1 MSDNIILKMTGI
13 EKRFKGVYALKNFN
27 FSLIQGEILALIGEN
42 GAGKSTLMK
51 ILSGIYKKDAG
62 SIEYFGKP
70 LEVSGPKEAEENG
83 ISIVHQE
90 LNLMNHLTVAQ
101 NIFIGHEPLNRFG
114 LIDDKLMIKRADKIF
129 KGMNVDINPA
139 AKIGSLT
146 VGKQQLV
153 EIAKALT
160 HNSKILILDEPT
172 AALTES
178 ETKELFRIIKDLQ
191 VAGVSIVYISHRLD
205 ELFILSDRITVIRDG
220 EYIDTKITKDTN
232 KDEIVNLMVGRVI
245 YETPKT
251 ESKVSKD
258 AKEILRVENL
268 VVPGVVKDVSF
279 SLKQGEILGFAG
291 LMGAGR
297 TETARAIFGADK
309 FESGKIFVEGKE
321 VSIKSP
327 VDAIKSGI
335 GYLSEDRK
343 RYGLALGLPVFEN
356 MMMGNYDKFSNMLMV
371 QNAKVRD
378 IAEQEVKSLNIKTP
392 SINQLVKNLSGGN
405 QQKVVIANW
414 LIKECKVLIFDEPT
428 RGIDV
433 GARSEIYNLMEHLVS
448 MGKSIIMISSD
459 LVEILRMSDRI
470 LVMSEGK
477 KTGELDIKGT
487 TQDDIMKYATMR

>member
-1 MSDNIILKMTGI
+1 MSDKVILKMNGI

-62 SIEYFGKP
+62 TIEYFGKP

-101 NIFIGHEPLNRFG
+101 NIFIGHEPLNKLG
-114 LIDDKLMIKRADKIF
+114 LIDDKLMIKRAEKIF
-129 KGMNVDINPA
+129 QGMNVDINPA

-191 VAGVSIVYISHRLD
+191 VSGVSIVYISHRLD

-220 EYIDTKITKDTN
+220 EYIDTKITKETN

-251 ESKVSKD
+251 ESKVAKD

-279 SLKQGEILGFAG
+279 SLKHGEILGFAG

-309 FESGKIFVEGKE
+309 FESGRIFVDGQE

-371 QNAKVRD
+371 QNAKVKD
-378 IAEQEVKSLNIKTP
+378 TAEKEVESLNIKTP

-433 GARSEIYNLMEHLVS
+433 GARSEIYNLMEQLVS

>member
-1 MSDNIILKMTGI
+1 MNDNIILKMTGI

-27 FSLIQGEILALIGEN
+27 FSLIKGEIMALIGEN

-70 LEVSGPKEAEENG
+70 LDVSGPKEALENG

-101 NIFIGHEPLNRFG
+101 NIFIGHEPLNKFG
-114 LIDDKLMIKRADKIF
+114 LINDKLMIKRCDKIF

-139 AKIGSLT
+139 LKIGSLT

-160 HNSKILILDEPT
+160 HDSKILILDEPT

-191 VAGVSIVYISHRLD
+191 ISGVSIVYISHRLD

-251 ESKVSKD
+251 ESKVSKN
-258 AKEILRVENL
+258 AKDILRVENL
-268 VVPGVVKDVSF
+268 IVPGIVKDVSF

-309 FESGKIFVEGKE
+309 FESGKIFVYDKE

-327 VDAIKSGI
+327 IDAVKSGI

-343 RYGLALGLPVFEN
+343 RYGLALGLPIFEN
-356 MMMGNYDKFSNMLMV
+356 MMLGNYDRFSNMLMV
-371 QNAKVRD
+371 QNAKVTD
-378 IAEQEVKSLNIKTP
+378 ISEEQVKSLNIKTP

-433 GARSEIYNLMEHLVS
+433 GARSEIYNLMEQLVS

-470 LVMSEGK
+470 LIMSEGK
-477 KTGELDIKGT
+477 KTGELDIKGA

>member
-90 LNLMNHLTVAQ
+90 LNLMNHLTAAQ
-101 NIFIGHEPLNRFG
+101 NIFIGHEPLNKFG
-114 LIDDKLMIKRADKIF
+114 LIDDKLMIKRSDKIF

-191 VAGVSIVYISHRLD
+191 VSGVSIVYISHRLD

-268 VVPGVVKDVSF
+268 VVPGVVKNVSF

-356 MMMGNYDKFSNMLMV
+356 IMMGNYDKFSNMLMV
-371 QNAKVRD
+371 QNSKVRD
-378 IAEQEVKSLNIKTP
+378 ISEQEVKSLNIKTP

-414 LIKECKVLIFDEPT
+414 LIKECKILIFDEPT

-433 GARSEIYNLMEHLVS
+433 GARSEIYNLMEQLVS

-477 KTGELDIKGT
+477 KTGELDINGT

>member
-1 MSDNIILKMTGI
+1 MDDKIILKMTGI

-27 FSLIQGEILALIGEN
+27 FSLKEGEILALIGEN

-51 ILSGIYKKDAG
+51 ILSGIYEKDSG
-62 SIEYFGKP
+62 TIEYFGKQ
-70 LEVSGPKEAEENG
+70 LEVNSPKEAEERG

-101 NIFIGHEPLNRFG
+101 NIFIGHEPLNSIG
-114 LIDDKLMIKRADKIF
+114 LIDDNLMIKKAKSIF
-129 KGMNVDINPA
+129 KGMNVDINPSD
-139 AKIGSLT
+139 KIGSLT

-153 EIAKALT
+153 EIAKALI

-172 AALTES
+172 AALTEA

-191 VAGVSIVYISHRLD
+191 LTGVSIVYISHRLE
-205 ELFILSDRITVIRDG
+205 ELFIISDRITVIRDG
-220 EYIDTKITKDTN
+220 EYIDTKLTKETN

-251 ESKVSKD
+251 ESKVPQD

-268 VVPGVVKDVSF
+268 TVQGIVKDISF
-279 SLKQGEILGFAG
+279 SLKEGEILGFAG

-297 TETARAIFGADK
+297 TEIARAIFGADK
-309 FESGKIFVEGKE
+309 FDSGKIFVNGKQ
-321 VSIKSP
+321 VYIKSP
-327 VDAIKSGI
+327 VDAIKNGI

-343 RYGLALGLPVFEN
+343 RYGLALGLSVSDN
-356 MMMGNYDKFSNMLMV
+356 MMMGNYNKFSHFLMV
-371 QNAKVRD
+371 QKKDINKTAK
-378 IAEQEVKSLNIKTP
+378 EEVKSLNIKTP

-414 LIKECKVLIFDEPT
+414 LIKECKILIFDEPT

-433 GARSEIYNLMEHLVS
+433 GARSEIYSLMERLVS

-459 LVEILRMSDRI
+459 LVEVLRMSDRI
-470 LVMSEGK
+470 LIMSEGK
-477 KTGELDIKGT
+477 KTGELDIKGA
-487 TQDDIMKYATMR
+487 TQDDIMRYATMR

>member
-1 MSDNIILKMTGI
+1 MSDNVILKMTGI

-70 LEVSGPKEAEENG
+70 LEVSSPKEAEENG

-101 NIFIGHEPLNRFG
+101 NIFIGHEPLNKFG
-114 LIDDKLMIKRADKIF
+114 LIDDKLMIKRAKKIF
-129 KGMNVDINPA
+129 DGMNVDINPS

-191 VAGVSIVYISHRLD
+191 VSGVSIVYISHRLD

-309 FESGKIFVEGKE
+309 FESGKIFVEDKE

-378 IAEQEVKSLNIKTP
+378 ISEQEVKSLNIKTP

>member
-1 MSDNIILKMTGI
+1 MSDKVILKMNGI

-62 SIEYFGKP
+62 TIEYFGKP

-101 NIFIGHEPLNRFG
+101 NIFIGHEPLNKLG
-114 LIDDKLMIKRADKIF
+114 LIDDKLMIKRAEKIF
-129 KGMNVDINPA
+129 QGMNVDINPA

-191 VAGVSIVYISHRLD
+191 IAGVSIVYISHRLD

-220 EYIDTKITKDTN
+220 EYIDTKITKETN

-251 ESKVSKD
+251 ESKVAKD

-279 SLKQGEILGFAG
+279 SLKHGEILGFAG

-309 FESGKIFVEGKE
+309 FESGRIFVEGKE

-371 QNAKVRD
+371 QNAKVKD
-378 IAEQEVKSLNIKTP
+378 TAEKEVESLNIKTP

-433 GARSEIYNLMEHLVS
+433 GARSEIYNLMEQLVS

>member
-1 MSDNIILKMTGI
+1 MDDKIILKMTGI

-27 FSLIQGEILALIGEN
+27 FSLKEGEILALIGEN

-51 ILSGIYKKDAG
+51 ILSGIYEKDLG
-62 SIEYFGKP
+62 TIEYFGKQ
-70 LEVSGPKEAEENG
+70 LEVNSPKEAEEKG

-101 NIFIGHEPLNRFG
+101 NIFIGHEPLNSIG
-114 LIDDKLMIKRADKIF
+114 LIDDNLMIKKAKSIF
-129 KGMNVDINPA
+129 KGMNVDINPSD
-139 AKIGSLT
+139 KIGSLT

-153 EIAKALT
+153 EIAKALI

-172 AALTES
+172 AALTDA

-191 VAGVSIVYISHRLD
+191 LTGVSIVYISHRLE
-205 ELFILSDRITVIRDG
+205 ELFIISDRITVIRDG
-220 EYIDTKITKDTN
+220 EYIDTKLTKETN

-251 ESKVSKD
+251 ESKVPQD

-268 VVPGVVKDVSF
+268 TVQGIIKDISF
-279 SLKQGEILGFAG
+279 SLKEGEILGFAG

-297 TETARAIFGADK
+297 TEIARAIFGADK
-309 FESGKIFVEGKE
+309 FDSGKIFVNGKQ
-321 VSIKSP
+321 VYIKSP
-327 VDAIKSGI
+327 VDAIKNGI

-343 RYGLALGLPVFEN
+343 RYGLALGLSVSDN
-356 MMMGNYDKFSNMLMV
+356 MMMGNYNKFSHFLMV
-371 QNAKVRD
+371 QKKDINKTAK
-378 IAEQEVKSLNIKTP
+378 EEVKSLNIKTP

-414 LIKECKVLIFDEPT
+414 LIKECKILIFDEPT

-433 GARSEIYNLMEHLVS
+433 GARSEIYSLMERLVS

-459 LVEILRMSDRI
+459 LVEVLRMSDRI
-470 LVMSEGK
+470 LIMSEGK
-477 KTGELDIKGT
+477 KTGELDIKGA
-487 TQDDIMKYATMR
+487 TQDDIMRYATMR

>member
-1 MSDNIILKMTGI
+1 MSDNVILKMTGI

-62 SIEYFGKP
+62 SIEYFGKS
-70 LEVSGPKEAEENG
+70 LEVSSPKEAEENG

-114 LIDDKLMIKRADKIF
+114 LIDDKLMIKRAKKIF
-129 KGMNVDINPA
+129 DGMNVDINPS

-191 VAGVSIVYISHRLD
+191 VSGVSIVYISHRLD

-309 FESGKIFVEGKE
+309 FESGKIFVEDKE

-378 IAEQEVKSLNIKTP
+378 ISEQEVKSLNIKTP

>member
-1 MSDNIILKMTGI
+1 M
-13 EKRFKGVYALKNFN
+13 
-27 FSLIQGEILALIGEN
+27 
-42 GAGKSTLMK
+42 
-51 ILSGIYKKDAG
+51 
-62 SIEYFGKP
+62 
-70 LEVSGPKEAEENG
+70 
-83 ISIVHQE
+83 HQE

-101 NIFIGHEPLNRFG
+101 NIYIGHEPLNKFG
-114 LIDDKLMIKRADKIF
+114 LIDDKLMIRRAGKIF
-129 KGMNVDINPA
+129 KGMNVDIDPS

-191 VAGVSIVYISHRLD
+191 IAGVSIVYISHRLD

-220 EYIDTKITKDTN
+220 EYIDTKITKETN

-251 ESKVSKD
+251 ESKVAKD

-279 SLKQGEILGFAG
+279 SLKHGEILGFAG

-309 FESGKIFVEGKE
+309 FESGKIFVDGEE

-371 QNAKVRD
+371 QNLKVKNT
-378 IAEQEVKSLNIKTP
+378 AEEEVKSLNIKTP
-392 SINQLVKNLSGGN
+392 SVEQLVKNLSGGN

-433 GARSEIYNLMEHLVS
+433 GARSEIYNLMEKLVS

>member
-1 MSDNIILKMTGI
+1 MDDNIILKMTGI

-27 FSLIQGEILALIGEN
+27 FSLVKGEILALIGEN

-62 SIEYFGKP
+62 TIEYFGKP

-101 NIFIGHEPLNRFG
+101 NIFIGHEPLNKLG
-114 LIDDKLMIKRADKIF
+114 LIDDKLMIKRAKKIF
-129 KGMNVDINPA
+129 EGMNVDINPA

-191 VAGVSIVYISHRLD
+191 MTGVSIVYISHRLD

-220 EYIDTKITKDTN
+220 EYIDTKLTKETN

-251 ESKVSKD
+251 ESKVAKD
-258 AKEILRVENL
+258 AKEMLRVENL

-279 SLKQGEILGFAG
+279 SLKHGEILGFAG

-371 QNAKVRD
+371 QNSKVKN
-378 IAEQEVKSLNIKTP
+378 IAEEEVKSLNIKTP

-433 GARSEIYNLMEHLVS
+433 GARSEIYNLMEKLVS

>member
-1 MSDNIILKMTGI
+1 MSDNVILKMTGI

-27 FSLIQGEILALIGEN
+27 FSLEKGEILALIGEN

-62 SIEYFGKP
+62 TIEYFGKP

-101 NIFIGHEPLNRFG
+101 NIFIGHEPLNKFG
-114 LIDDKLMIKRADKIF
+114 FIDDKLMIKRAKKIF
-129 KGMNVDINPA
+129 EGMNVDINPA

-191 VAGVSIVYISHRLD
+191 LTGVSIVYISHRLD

-220 EYIDTKITKDTN
+220 EYIDTKITKETN

-251 ESKVSKD
+251 ESKVAKD

-279 SLKQGEILGFAG
+279 SLKHGEILGFAG

-371 QNAKVRD
+371 QNSKVKN
-378 IAEQEVKSLNIKTP
+378 IAEEEVQSLNIKTP
-392 SINQLVKNLSGGN
+392 SIDQLVKNLSGGN

-433 GARSEIYNLMEHLVS
+433 GARSEIYNLMEKLVS

>member
-1 MSDNIILKMTGI
+1 MSDNVILKMTGI

-27 FSLIQGEILALIGEN
+27 FSLEKGEILALIGEN

-62 SIEYFGKP
+62 TIEYFGKP

-101 NIFIGHEPLNRFG
+101 NIFIGHEPLNKFG
-114 LIDDKLMIKRADKIF
+114 LIDDKLMIKRAKKIF
-129 KGMNVDINPA
+129 EGMNVDINPA

-191 VAGVSIVYISHRLD
+191 ITGVSIVYISHRLD

-220 EYIDTKITKDTN
+220 EYIDTKITKETN

-251 ESKVSKD
+251 ESKVPKD

-268 VVPGVVKDVSF
+268 VVPGLVKDVSF
-279 SLKQGEILGFAG
+279 SLKYGEILGFAG

-356 MMMGNYDKFSNMLMV
+356 IMMGNYDKFSNMLMV
-371 QNAKVRD
+371 QNSKVKS
-378 IAEQEVKSLNIKTP
+378 IAEEEVESLNIKTP

-433 GARSEIYNLMEHLVS
+433 GARSEIYNLMEKLVS

>member
-27 FSLIQGEILALIGEN
+27 FSLVKGEILALIGEN

-51 ILSGIYKKDAG
+51 ILSGIYKKDSG
-62 SIEYFGKP
+62 TIEYFGKP
-70 LEVSGPKEAEENG
+70 LEVSGPKEAEEKG

-101 NIFIGHEPLNRFG
+101 NIYIGHEPLNKFG
-114 LIDDKLMIKRADKIF
+114 LIDDKLMIRRAGKIF
-129 KGMNVDINPA
+129 KGMNVDIDPS

-191 VAGVSIVYISHRLD
+191 IAGVSIVYISHRLD

-220 EYIDTKITKDTN
+220 EYIDTKITKETN

-251 ESKVSKD
+251 ESKVAKD

-279 SLKQGEILGFAG
+279 SLKHGEILGFAG

-309 FESGKIFVEGKE
+309 FESGKIFVDGEE

-371 QNAKVRD
+371 QNLKVKNT
-378 IAEQEVKSLNIKTP
+378 AEEEVKSLNIKTP
-392 SINQLVKNLSGGN
+392 SVEQLVKNLSGGN

-433 GARSEIYNLMEHLVS
+433 GARSEIYNLMEKLVS

>member
-27 FSLIQGEILALIGEN
+27 FSLVKGEILALIGEN

-62 SIEYFGKP
+62 TIEYFGKP

-101 NIFIGHEPLNRFG
+101 NIFIGHEPLNKFG

-160 HNSKILILDEPT
+160 HDSKILILDEPT

-178 ETKELFRIIKDLQ
+178 ETKELFRIIRDLQ
-191 VAGVSIVYISHRLD
+191 ITGVSIVYISHRLD

-220 EYIDTKITKDTN
+220 EYIDTKITKETN

-251 ESKVSKD
+251 ESKVPKD
-258 AKEILRVENL
+258 AKEMLRVENL
-268 VVPGVVKDVSF
+268 IVPGLVKDVSF
-279 SLKQGEILGFAG
+279 SLKYGEILGFAG

-343 RYGLALGLPVFEN
+343 RYGLALGLPVFGN

-371 QNAKVRD
+371 QNAKVKNK
-378 IAEQEVKSLNIKTP
+378 AEEEVKSLNIKTP
-392 SINQLVKNLSGGN
+392 SIDQLVKNLSGGN

-433 GARSEIYNLMEHLVS
+433 GARSEIYNLMEQLVS

-487 TQDDIMKYATMR
+487 TQDDIMRYATMR

>member
-1 MSDNIILKMTGI
+1 MSDNVILKMTGI

-27 FSLIQGEILALIGEN
+27 FSLEKGEILALIGEN

-62 SIEYFGKP
+62 TIEYFGKP

-101 NIFIGHEPLNRFG
+101 NIFIGHEPLNKFG
-114 LIDDKLMIKRADKIF
+114 FIDDKLMIKRAKKIF
-129 KGMNVDINPA
+129 EGMNVDINPA

-191 VAGVSIVYISHRLD
+191 ITGVSIVYISHRLD

-220 EYIDTKITKDTN
+220 EYIDTKITKETN

-251 ESKVSKD
+251 ESKVAKD

-279 SLKQGEILGFAG
+279 SLKHGEILGFAG

-371 QNAKVRD
+371 QNSKVKN
-378 IAEQEVKSLNIKTP
+378 IAEEEVQSLNIKTP
-392 SINQLVKNLSGGN
+392 SIDQLVKNLSGGN

-433 GARSEIYNLMEHLVS
+433 GARSEIYNLMEKLVS

>member
-1 MSDNIILKMTGI
+1 MSDKVILKMNGI

-62 SIEYFGKP
+62 TIEYFGKP

-101 NIFIGHEPLNRFG
+101 NIFIGHEPLNKLG
-114 LIDDKLMIKRADKIF
+114 LIDDKLMIKRAEKIF
-129 KGMNVDINPA
+129 QGMNVDINPA

-191 VAGVSIVYISHRLD
+191 IAGVSIVYISHRLD

-220 EYIDTKITKDTN
+220 EYIDTKITKETN

-251 ESKVSKD
+251 ESKVAKD

-279 SLKQGEILGFAG
+279 SLKHGEILGFAG

-309 FESGKIFVEGKE
+309 FESGKIFVDGEE

-371 QNAKVRD
+371 QNAKVKD
-378 IAEQEVKSLNIKTP
+378 TAEKEVESLNIKTP

-433 GARSEIYNLMEHLVS
+433 GARSEIYNLMEQLVS

>member
-1 MSDNIILKMTGI
+1 MDDKIILKMTGI

-27 FSLIQGEILALIGEN
+27 FSLKEGEILALIGEN

-51 ILSGIYKKDAG
+51 ILSGIYEKDSG
-62 SIEYFGKP
+62 TIEYFGKQ
-70 LEVSGPKEAEENG
+70 LEVNSPKEAEEKG

-101 NIFIGHEPLNRFG
+101 NIFIGHEPLNSIG
-114 LIDDKLMIKRADKIF
+114 LIDDNLMIKKAKSIF
-129 KGMNVDINPA
+129 KGMNVDINPSD
-139 AKIGSLT
+139 KIGSLT

-153 EIAKALT
+153 EIAKALI

-172 AALTES
+172 AALTEA

-191 VAGVSIVYISHRLD
+191 LTGVSIVYISHRLE
-205 ELFILSDRITVIRDG
+205 ELFIISDRITVIRDG
-220 EYIDTKITKDTN
+220 EYIDTKLTKETN

-251 ESKVSKD
+251 ESKVPQD

-268 VVPGVVKDVSF
+268 TVQGIIKDISF
-279 SLKQGEILGFAG
+279 SLKEGEILGFAG

-297 TETARAIFGADK
+297 TEIARAIFGADK
-309 FESGKIFVEGKE
+309 FDSGKIFVNGKQ
-321 VSIKSP
+321 VYIKSP
-327 VDAIKSGI
+327 VDAIKNGI

-343 RYGLALGLPVFEN
+343 RYGLALGLSVSEN
-356 MMMGNYDKFSNMLMV
+356 MMMGNYNKFSHFLMV
-371 QNAKVRD
+371 KKKDINKTAK
-378 IAEQEVKSLNIKTP
+378 EEVKSLNIKTP

-414 LIKECKVLIFDEPT
+414 LIKECKILIFDEPT

-433 GARSEIYNLMEHLVS
+433 GARSEIYSLMERLVS

-459 LVEILRMSDRI
+459 LVEVLRMSDRI
-470 LVMSEGK
+470 LIMSEGK
-477 KTGELDIKGT
+477 KTGELDIKGA
-487 TQDDIMKYATMR
+487 TQDDIMRYATMR

>member
-1 MSDNIILKMTGI
+1 MDDKIILKMTGI

-27 FSLIQGEILALIGEN
+27 FSLKEGEILALIGEN

-51 ILSGIYKKDAG
+51 ILSGIYEKDSG
-62 SIEYFGKP
+62 TIEYFGKQ
-70 LEVSGPKEAEENG
+70 LEVNSPKEAEEKG

-101 NIFIGHEPLNRFG
+101 NIFIGHEPLNSIG
-114 LIDDKLMIKRADKIF
+114 LIDDNLMIKKAKSIF
-129 KGMNVDINPA
+129 KGMNVDINPSD
-139 AKIGSLT
+139 KIGSLT

-153 EIAKALT
+153 EIAKALI

-172 AALTES
+172 AALTEA

-191 VAGVSIVYISHRLD
+191 LTGVSIVYISHRLE
-205 ELFILSDRITVIRDG
+205 ELFIISDRITVIRDG
-220 EYIDTKITKDTN
+220 EYIDTKLTKETN

-251 ESKVSKD
+251 ESKVPQD

-268 VVPGVVKDVSF
+268 TVQGIVKDISF
-279 SLKQGEILGFAG
+279 SLKEGEILGFAG

-297 TETARAIFGADK
+297 TEIARAIFGADK
-309 FESGKIFVEGKE
+309 FDSGKIFVNGKQ
-321 VSIKSP
+321 VYIKSP
-327 VDAIKSGI
+327 VDAIKNGI

-343 RYGLALGLPVFEN
+343 RYGLALGLSVSEN
-356 MMMGNYDKFSNMLMV
+356 MMMGNYNKFSHFLMV
-371 QNAKVRD
+371 QKKDINKTAK
-378 IAEQEVKSLNIKTP
+378 EEVKSLNIKTP

-414 LIKECKVLIFDEPT
+414 LIKECKILIFDEPT

-433 GARSEIYNLMEHLVS
+433 GARSEIYSLMERLVS
-448 MGKSIIMISSD
+448 MVKSIIMISSD
-459 LVEILRMSDRI
+459 LVEVLRMSDRI
-470 LVMSEGK
+470 LIMSEGK
-477 KTGELDIKGT
+477 KTGELDIKGA

>member
-1 MSDNIILKMTGI
+1 MSDNVILKMTGI

-70 LEVSGPKEAEENG
+70 LEVSSPKEAEENG

-114 LIDDKLMIKRADKIF
+114 LIDDKLMIKRAKKIF
-129 KGMNVDINPA
+129 DGMNVDINPS

-191 VAGVSIVYISHRLD
+191 VSGVSIVYISHRLD

-378 IAEQEVKSLNIKTP
+378 ISEQEVKSLNIKTP

>member
-1 MSDNIILKMTGI
+1 
-13 EKRFKGVYALKNFN
+13 
-27 FSLIQGEILALIGEN
+27 
-42 GAGKSTLMK
+42 
-51 ILSGIYKKDAG
+51 
-62 SIEYFGKP
+62 
-70 LEVSGPKEAEENG
+70 
-83 ISIVHQE
+83 
-90 LNLMNHLTVAQ
+90 MNHLTVAQ
-101 NIFIGHEPLNRFG
+101 NIFIGHEPLNKFG
-114 LIDDKLMIKRADKIF
+114 LIDDKLMIKRARKIF
-129 KGMNVDINPA
+129 EGMNVDINPA

-191 VAGVSIVYISHRLD
+191 ITGVSIVYISHRLD

-220 EYIDTKITKDTN
+220 EYIDTKITKETN

-251 ESKVSKD
+251 ESKVAKD

-279 SLKQGEILGFAG
+279 SLKHGEILGFAG

-371 QNAKVRD
+371 QNAKVKN
-378 IAEQEVKSLNIKTP
+378 IAEEEVQSLNIKTP
-392 SINQLVKNLSGGN
+392 SIDQLVKNLSGGN

-433 GARSEIYNLMEHLVS
+433 GARSEIYNLMEKLVS

>member
-27 FSLIQGEILALIGEN
+27 FSLVKGEILALIGEN

-62 SIEYFGKP
+62 TIEYFGKP

-101 NIFIGHEPLNRFG
+101 NIFIGHEPLNKFG

-160 HNSKILILDEPT
+160 HDSKILILDEPT

-178 ETKELFRIIKDLQ
+178 ETKELFRIIRDLQ
-191 VAGVSIVYISHRLD
+191 ITGVSIVYISHRLD

-220 EYIDTKITKDTN
+220 EYIDTKITKETN

-251 ESKVSKD
+251 ESKVPKD
-258 AKEILRVENL
+258 AKEMLRVENL
-268 VVPGVVKDVSF
+268 IVPGLVKDISF
-279 SLKQGEILGFAG
+279 SLKYGEILGFAG

-356 MMMGNYDKFSNMLMV
+356 MMMGNYDKFSNLLMV
-371 QNAKVRD
+371 QNAKVKNK
-378 IAEQEVKSLNIKTP
+378 AEEEVKSLNIKTP
-392 SINQLVKNLSGGN
+392 SIDQLVKNLSGGN

-433 GARSEIYNLMEHLVS
+433 GARSEIYNLMEQLVS

-487 TQDDIMKYATMR
+487 TQDDIMRYATMR

>member
-1 MSDNIILKMTGI
+1 MSDKVILKMNGI

-27 FSLIQGEILALIGEN
+27 FSLVQGEILALIGEN

-62 SIEYFGKP
+62 TIEYFGKP

-101 NIFIGHEPLNRFG
+101 NIFIGHEPLNKLG

-191 VAGVSIVYISHRLD
+191 VSGVSIVYISHRLD

-220 EYIDTKITKDTN
+220 EYIDTKITKETN

-251 ESKVSKD
+251 ESKVAKD

-279 SLKQGEILGFAG
+279 SLKHGEILGFAG

-309 FESGKIFVEGKE
+309 FESGRIFVDGQE

-371 QNAKVRD
+371 QNAKVKD
-378 IAEQEVKSLNIKTP
+378 TAEKEVESLNIKTP

-433 GARSEIYNLMEHLVS
+433 GARSEIYNLMEQLVS

>member
-1 MSDNIILKMTGI
+1 MDDKIILKMTGI

-27 FSLIQGEILALIGEN
+27 FSLKEGEILALIGEN

-51 ILSGIYKKDAG
+51 ILSGIYEKDSG
-62 SIEYFGKP
+62 TIEYFGKQ
-70 LEVSGPKEAEENG
+70 LEVNSPKEAEEKG

-101 NIFIGHEPLNRFG
+101 NIFIGHEPLNSIG
-114 LIDDKLMIKRADKIF
+114 LIDDNLMIKRAKSIF
-129 KGMNVDINPA
+129 KGMNVDINPSD
-139 AKIGSLT
+139 KIGSLT

-153 EIAKALT
+153 EIAKALI

-172 AALTES
+172 AALTEA

-191 VAGVSIVYISHRLD
+191 LTGVSIVYISHRLE
-205 ELFILSDRITVIRDG
+205 ELFIISDRITVIRDG
-220 EYIDTKITKDTN
+220 EYIDTKLTKETN

-251 ESKVSKD
+251 ESKVPQD

-268 VVPGVVKDVSF
+268 TVQGIIKDISF
-279 SLKQGEILGFAG
+279 SLKEGEILGFAG

-297 TETARAIFGADK
+297 TEIARAIFGADK
-309 FESGKIFVEGKE
+309 FDSGKIFVNGKQ
-321 VSIKSP
+321 VYIKSP
-327 VDAIKSGI
+327 VDAIKNGI

-343 RYGLALGLPVFEN
+343 RYGLALGLSVSDN
-356 MMMGNYDKFSNMLMV
+356 MMMGNYNKFSHFLMV
-371 QNAKVRD
+371 QKKDINKTAK
-378 IAEQEVKSLNIKTP
+378 EEVKSLNIKTP

-414 LIKECKVLIFDEPT
+414 LIKECKILIFDEPT

-433 GARSEIYNLMEHLVS
+433 GARSEIYSLMERLVS

-459 LVEILRMSDRI
+459 LVEVLRMSDRI
-470 LVMSEGK
+470 LIMSEGK
-477 KTGELDIKGT
+477 KTGELDIKGA
-487 TQDDIMKYATMR
+487 TQDDIMRYATMR

>member
-1 MSDNIILKMTGI
+1 MSDNVILKMTGI

-90 LNLMNHLTVAQ
+90 LNLMNHLTAAQ
-101 NIFIGHEPLNRFG
+101 NIFIGHEPLNKFG
-114 LIDDKLMIKRADKIF
+114 LIDDKLMIKRSDKIF

-191 VAGVSIVYISHRLD
+191 VSGVSIVYISHRLD

-268 VVPGVVKDVSF
+268 VVPGVVNNVSF

-371 QNAKVRD
+371 QNSKVRD
-378 IAEQEVKSLNIKTP
+378 ISEQEVKSLNIKTP

-414 LIKECKVLIFDEPT
+414 LIKECKILIFDEPT

-433 GARSEIYNLMEHLVS
+433 GARSEIYNLMEQLVS

>member
-1 MSDNIILKMTGI
+1 MDDKIILKMTGI

-27 FSLIQGEILALIGEN
+27 FSLKEGEILALIGEN

-51 ILSGIYKKDAG
+51 ILSGIYEKDSG
-62 SIEYFGKP
+62 TIEYFGKQ
-70 LEVSGPKEAEENG
+70 LEVNSPKEAEEKG

-101 NIFIGHEPLNRFG
+101 NIFIGHEPLNSIG
-114 LIDDKLMIKRADKIF
+114 LIDDNLMIKKAKSIF
-129 KGMNVDINPA
+129 KGMNVDINPSD
-139 AKIGSLT
+139 KIGSLT

-153 EIAKALT
+153 EIAKALI

-172 AALTES
+172 AALTEA

-191 VAGVSIVYISHRLD
+191 LTGVSIVYISHRLE
-205 ELFILSDRITVIRDG
+205 ELFIISDRITVIRDG
-220 EYIDTKITKDTN
+220 EYIDTKLTKETN

-251 ESKVSKD
+251 ESKVPQD

-268 VVPGVVKDVSF
+268 TVQGIIKDISF
-279 SLKQGEILGFAG
+279 SLKEGEILGFAG

-297 TETARAIFGADK
+297 TEIARAIFGADK
-309 FESGKIFVEGKE
+309 FDSGKIFVNGKQ
-321 VSIKSP
+321 VYIKSP
-327 VDAIKSGI
+327 VDAIKNGI

-343 RYGLALGLPVFEN
+343 RYGLALGLSVSDN
-356 MMMGNYDKFSNMLMV
+356 MMMGNYNKFSHFLMV
-371 QNAKVRD
+371 QKKDINKTAK
-378 IAEQEVKSLNIKTP
+378 EEVKSLNIKTP

-414 LIKECKVLIFDEPT
+414 LIKECKILIFDEPT

-433 GARSEIYNLMEHLVS
+433 GARSEIYSLMERLVS

-459 LVEILRMSDRI
+459 LVEVLRMSDRI
-470 LVMSEGK
+470 LIMSEGK
-477 KTGELDIKGT
+477 KTGELDIKGA

>member
-1 MSDNIILKMTGI
+1 MSDNVILKMTGI

-90 LNLMNHLTVAQ
+90 LNLMNHLTAAQ
-101 NIFIGHEPLNRFG
+101 NIFIGHEPLNKFG
-114 LIDDKLMIKRADKIF
+114 LIDDKLIIKRADKIF

-191 VAGVSIVYISHRLD
+191 VSGVSIVYISHRLD

-268 VVPGVVKDVSF
+268 VVPGVVKNVSF

-371 QNAKVRD
+371 QNLKVRD
-378 IAEQEVKSLNIKTP
+378 ISEQEVKSLNIKTP

-414 LIKECKVLIFDEPT
+414 LIKECKILIFDEPT

-433 GARSEIYNLMEHLVS
+433 GARSEIYNLMEQLVS

>member
-1 MSDNIILKMTGI
+1 MSDKVILKMNGI

-27 FSLIQGEILALIGEN
+27 FSLVQGEILALIGEN

-62 SIEYFGKP
+62 TIEYFGKP

-101 NIFIGHEPLNRFG
+101 NIFIGHEPLNKLG

-191 VAGVSIVYISHRLD
+191 VSGVSIVYISHRLD

-220 EYIDTKITKDTN
+220 EYIDTKITKETN

-251 ESKVSKD
+251 ESKAAKD

-279 SLKQGEILGFAG
+279 SLKHGEILGFAG

-309 FESGKIFVEGKE
+309 FESGRIFVDGQE

-371 QNAKVRD
+371 QNAKVKD
-378 IAEQEVKSLNIKTP
+378 TAEKEVESLNIKTP

-433 GARSEIYNLMEHLVS
+433 GARSEIYNLMEQLVS

>member
-114 LIDDKLMIKRADKIF
+114 LIDDKLMIKRAKKIF
-129 KGMNVDINPA
+129 DGMNVDINPS

>member
-1 MSDNIILKMTGI
+1 MSDNVILKMTGI

-27 FSLIQGEILALIGEN
+27 FSLEKGEILALIGEN

-62 SIEYFGKP
+62 TIEYFGKP

-101 NIFIGHEPLNRFG
+101 NIFIGHEPLNKFG
-114 LIDDKLMIKRADKIF
+114 LIDDKLMIKRAKKIF
-129 KGMNVDINPA
+129 EGMNVDINPA

-191 VAGVSIVYISHRLD
+191 ITGVSIVYISHRLD

-220 EYIDTKITKDTN
+220 EYIDTKITKETN

-251 ESKVSKD
+251 ESKVAKD

-279 SLKQGEILGFAG
+279 SLKHGEILGFAG

-309 FESGKIFVEGKE
+309 FESGRIFVEGKE

-371 QNAKVRD
+371 QNSKVKN
-378 IAEQEVKSLNIKTP
+378 IAEEEVQSLFGSEVVNSRFRGESDGD
-392 SINQLVKNLSGGN
+392 SISYTYYDFFGYGECTNVTTFSGMLFNASAYSCNRARTHSFSLDQLRNFFGSGGTP
-405 QQKVVIANW
+405 
-414 LIKECKVLIFDEPT
+414 IFGHD
-428 RGIDV
+428 
-433 GARSEIYNLMEHLVS
+433 
-448 MGKSIIMISSD
+448 SSD
-459 LVEILRMSDRI
+459 YPQSGSTDERYNYIADQIDYLFSNNV
-470 LVMSEGK
+470 
-477 KTGELDIKGT
+477 
-487 TQDDIMKYATMR
+487 

>member
-1 MSDNIILKMTGI
+1 MSGKVILKMNGI

-62 SIEYFGKP
+62 TIEYFGKP

-101 NIFIGHEPLNRFG
+101 NIFIGHEPLNKLG
-114 LIDDKLMIKRADKIF
+114 LIDDKLMIKRAEKIF
-129 KGMNVDINPA
+129 QGMNVDINPA

-191 VAGVSIVYISHRLD
+191 IAGVSIVYISHRLD

-220 EYIDTKITKDTN
+220 EYIDTKITKETN

-251 ESKVSKD
+251 ESKVAKD

-279 SLKQGEILGFAG
+279 SLKHGEILGFAG

-309 FESGKIFVEGKE
+309 FESGKIFVDGEE

-371 QNAKVRD
+371 QNAKVKD
-378 IAEQEVKSLNIKTP
+378 TAEKEVESLNIKTP

-433 GARSEIYNLMEHLVS
+433 GARSEIYNLMEQLVS

>member
-1 MSDNIILKMTGI
+1 
-13 EKRFKGVYALKNFN
+13 
-27 FSLIQGEILALIGEN
+27 
-42 GAGKSTLMK
+42 
-51 ILSGIYKKDAG
+51 
-62 SIEYFGKP
+62 
-70 LEVSGPKEAEENG
+70 
-83 ISIVHQE
+83 
-90 LNLMNHLTVAQ
+90 MNHLTVAQ
-101 NIFIGHEPLNRFG
+101 NIFIGHEPLNKFG
-114 LIDDKLMIKRADKIF
+114 LIDDKLMIKRAKKIF
-129 KGMNVDINPA
+129 EGMNVDINPA

-191 VAGVSIVYISHRLD
+191 ITGVSIVYISHRLD

-220 EYIDTKITKDTN
+220 EYIDTKITKETN

-251 ESKVSKD
+251 ESKVPKD

-268 VVPGVVKDVSF
+268 VVPGLVKDVSF
-279 SLKQGEILGFAG
+279 SLKYGEILGFAG

-309 FESGKIFVEGKE
+309 FESGKIFVEGNE

-356 MMMGNYDKFSNMLMV
+356 IMMGNYDKFSNMLMV
-371 QNAKVRD
+371 QNSKVKS
-378 IAEQEVKSLNIKTP
+378 IAEEEVESLNIKTP

-433 GARSEIYNLMEHLVS
+433 GARSEIYNLMEKLVS
-448 MGKSIIMISSD
+448 MGKSIIMMSSD

>member
-1 MSDNIILKMTGI
+1 MSDNLILKMTGI

>member
-1 MSDNIILKMTGI
+1 MDDKIILKMTGI

-27 FSLIQGEILALIGEN
+27 FSLKEGEILALIGEN

-51 ILSGIYKKDAG
+51 ILSGIYEKDSG
-62 SIEYFGKP
+62 TIEYFGKQ
-70 LEVSGPKEAEENG
+70 LEVNSPKEAEEKG

-101 NIFIGHEPLNRFG
+101 NIFIGHEPLNSIG
-114 LIDDKLMIKRADKIF
+114 LIDDNLMIKKAKSIF
-129 KGMNVDINPA
+129 KGMNIDINPSD
-139 AKIGSLT
+139 KIGSLT

-153 EIAKALT
+153 EIAKALI

-172 AALTES
+172 AALTEA

-191 VAGVSIVYISHRLD
+191 LTGVSIVYISHRLE
-205 ELFILSDRITVIRDG
+205 ELFIISDRITVIRDG
-220 EYIDTKITKDTN
+220 EYIDTKLTKETN

-251 ESKVSKD
+251 ESKVPQD

-268 VVPGVVKDVSF
+268 TVQGIVKDISF
-279 SLKQGEILGFAG
+279 SLKEGEILGFAG

-297 TETARAIFGADK
+297 TEIARAIFGADK
-309 FESGKIFVEGKE
+309 FDSGKIFVNGKQ
-321 VSIKSP
+321 VYIKSP
-327 VDAIKSGI
+327 VDAIKNGI

-343 RYGLALGLPVFEN
+343 RYGLALGLSVSEN
-356 MMMGNYDKFSNMLMV
+356 MMMGNYNKFSHFLMV
-371 QNAKVRD
+371 QKKDINKTAK
-378 IAEQEVKSLNIKTP
+378 EEVKSLNIKTP

-414 LIKECKVLIFDEPT
+414 LIKECKILIFDEPT

-433 GARSEIYNLMEHLVS
+433 GARSEIYSLMERLVS

-459 LVEILRMSDRI
+459 LVEVLRMSDRI
-470 LVMSEGK
+470 LIMSEGK
-477 KTGELDIKGT
+477 KTGELDIKGA

>member
-1 MSDNIILKMTGI
+1 MSDNVILKMTGI

-62 SIEYFGKP
+62 SIEYFGEP
-70 LEVSGPKEAEENG
+70 LEVSGPKEAEEKG

-101 NIFIGHEPLNRFG
+101 NIFIGHEPLNKFG
-114 LIDDKLMIKRADKIF
+114 LIDDKLMIKRAKKIF
-129 KGMNVDINPA
+129 EGMNVDINPS

-191 VAGVSIVYISHRLD
+191 ITGVSIVYISHRLD

-220 EYIDTKITKDTN
+220 EYIDTKITKETN

-251 ESKVSKD
+251 ESKVPKD

-279 SLKQGEILGFAG
+279 SLKEGEILGFAG

-309 FESGKIFVEGKE
+309 FESGKIFVEGNE
-321 VSIKSP
+321 ISVKSP

-371 QNAKVRD
+371 QNSKVRD
-378 IAEQEVKSLNIKTP
+378 ISEKEVKSLNIKTP

-433 GARSEIYNLMEHLVS
+433 GARSEIYNLMEQLVS

>member
-114 LIDDKLMIKRADKIF
+114 LIDDKLMIKRAKKIF
-129 KGMNVDINPA
+129 DGMNVDINPS

-309 FESGKIFVEGKE
+309 FESGKIFVEDKE

>member
-62 SIEYFGKP
+62 SIEYFGKS
-70 LEVSGPKEAEENG
+70 LEVSSPKEAEENG

-309 FESGKIFVEGKE
+309 FESKE